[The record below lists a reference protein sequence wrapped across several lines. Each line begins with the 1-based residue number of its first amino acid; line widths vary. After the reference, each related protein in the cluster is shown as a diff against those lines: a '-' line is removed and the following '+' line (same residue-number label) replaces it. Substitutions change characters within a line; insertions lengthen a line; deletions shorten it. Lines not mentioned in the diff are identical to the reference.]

1 MLIGG
6 VCITVGV
13 HVCVG
18 WGGGGQ
24 WMGVHVCFGMVC
36 MAVWGSAGRCSL
48 FIIINCPSF

>member
-24 WMGVHVCFGMVC
+24 WMGGPVYIGMVC
-36 MAVWGSAGRCSL
+36 MAVWESAGRFSL
-48 FIIINCPSF
+48 FIIIKCPSL